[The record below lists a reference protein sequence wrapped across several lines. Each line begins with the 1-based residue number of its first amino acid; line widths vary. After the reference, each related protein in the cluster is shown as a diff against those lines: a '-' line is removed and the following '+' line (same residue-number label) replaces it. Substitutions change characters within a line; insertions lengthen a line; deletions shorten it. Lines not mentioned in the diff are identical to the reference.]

1 MENEEK
7 FTAQLKGIV
16 DDVMPVIFQ
25 RLDKNTWAKLYLVM
39 CEVDSNHEVKYIK
52 YHGRTIIT
60 PELANSQR
68 VNFFPKYADF
78 YLKSANIFDTDGL
91 VKTATTYLV
100 KTAQDAKKK
109 EEHEKNMRLKAAAK
123 RDEIRQQFEK
133 VNADAKERE
142 GSLSKKITHLE
153 EQLSEKTKEA
163 EHFKELYGKTKAV
176 KPIPPP
182 SKDGGILG
190 VIL

>member
-39 CEVDSNHEVKYIK
+39 CEVDNNHEVKYIK

-60 PELANSQR
+60 PDLANSQR
-68 VNFFPKYADF
+68 VNFFPKCADF

-91 VKTATTYLV
+91 VKTATTNLV

-133 VNADAKERE
+133 VNADAKERA
-142 GSLSKKITHLE
+142 GALSKKITHLE

-176 KPIPPP
+176 KPIPPL
-182 SKDGGILG
+182 SEDRGILG